1 MAFDPAVITA
11 ELVACDTVSTRH
23 SNTPANDIVQQRLE
37 SLGFA
42 IERLDYTDERGLQK
56 SNVIGKLGRGEGG
69 LAYFGHSDV
78 VPADDWSGPGQAFA
92 PTTVADKLYGR
103 GSCDMKGS
111 VAAMLT
117 AASRLSLS
125 ELTAPVYI
133 TVTADEEI
141 GYRGAHEVAQRS
153 QLFREM
159 VAAQTRA
166 IIGEP
171 TRLAVVHAHKG
182 TAGFTAISRGESAH
196 SSSSRGKNANL
207 AMIPFLQEM
216 KKIHDELECS
226 PKYQDERFDPP
237 VMSWNIGVNDRTA
250 AVNIKPP
257 QSVCTVYFR
266 PMPGQDPAALLA
278 RAEAAAA
285 EHGLE
290 FQPSMGST
298 PVYTDPDSPYVQ
310 ELLSLTGQ
318 SASQTVCY
326 GTDGGMLRELQ
337 QMVVLGPG
345 DIAQAHTCDEW
356 IELEQLSAG
365 ADLYER
371 LMRHWCTG

>member
-1 MAFDPAVITA
+1 MAFDPVAIAT
-11 ELVACDTVSTRH
+11 ELVACETVSTRH
-23 SNTPANDIVQQRLE
+23 SNAEANDIVQQRLE

-42 IERLDYTDERGLQK
+42 IERVDYTDERGLPK
-56 SNVIGKLGRGEGG
+56 SNVVGKLGRGEGG
-69 LAYFGHSDV
+69 LGYFGHSDV
-78 VPADDWSGPGQAFA
+78 VPADDWSGPGQAFHA
-92 PTTVADKLYGR
+92 TQVGDKLYGR

-111 VAAMLT
+111 VASMV
-117 AASRLSLS
+117 AAVSRIELS
-125 ELTAPVYI
+125 ELKAPVYV

-141 GYRGAHEVAQRS
+141 GYTGAQEVAQRS

-171 TRLAVVHAHKG
+171 TRLSVVHAHKG
-182 TAGFTAISRGESAH
+182 TAGFTAVSHGESAH
-196 SSSSRGKNANL
+196 SSSDRGKNANL

-216 KKIHDELECS
+216 KQIHDELEED
-226 PKYQDERFDPP
+226 PHYQDPRFDPP
-237 VMSWNIGVNDRTA
+237 VMSWNIGINDHTA

-257 QSVCTVYFR
+257 QSICTVYFR
-266 PMPGQDPAALLA
+266 PMPDQDPSHFMA
-278 RAEAAAA
+278 RAEAAANKY
-285 EHGLE
+285 GLE
-290 FQPSMGST
+290 FRPAPGSA
-298 PVYTDPDSPYVQ
+298 PVFTDPDSTFVQ

-326 GTDGGMLRELQ
+326 GTDGGKFRELE

-356 IELEQLSAG
+356 IELEQLNAG
-365 ADLYER
+365 ADLYEK
-371 LMRHWCTG
+371 LIRHWCTN